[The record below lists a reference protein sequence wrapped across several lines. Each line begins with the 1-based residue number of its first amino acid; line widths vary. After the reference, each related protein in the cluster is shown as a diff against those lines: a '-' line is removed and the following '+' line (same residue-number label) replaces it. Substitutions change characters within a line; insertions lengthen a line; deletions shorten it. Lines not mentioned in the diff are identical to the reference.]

1 METDQDPPKCQEEN
15 ESGIHDCIP
24 VKYNTRDGINFSLS
38 ISNKK
43 GSDIIPIKIY
53 AGYILDILAFI

>member
-1 METDQDPPKCQEEN
+1 MDTDQDPIKCQEEK

-24 VKYNTRDGINFSLS
+24 EKYNTKDGINFSFS

-43 GSDIIPIKIY
+43 GNEIIPIKIY
-53 AGYILDILAFI
+53 AG